1 MPSGRSRPHTPV
13 SSPIAKLDPTRPSLR
28 WLLRFPVLLYRARL
42 GWILG
47 ERFVHLTVRGRTT
60 GLPRE
65 VVLEVLGPDPASGGL
80 FIASAWGKRAQWF
93 RNLEA
98 DPRAEVQVGRRRFP
112 GEVSVL
118 DERAASQTLRN
129 YALAHRLAYRW
140 FIGPLLLGRR
150 PTATADE
157 FTELAGRVPI
167 LLVRAPA

>member
-1 MPSGRSRPHTPV
+1 VP
-13 SSPIAKLDPTRPSLR
+13 SPIAKLDPTRPPIR
-28 WLLRFPVLLYRARL
+28 WLLRFPVLLYRVHL

-65 VVLEVLGPDPASGGL
+65 VVLEVLGPDPATSGL

-98 DPRAEVQVGRRRFP
+98 NPRAQIQVGRRRFL

-118 DERAASQTLRN
+118 DERAASEVLRN
-129 YALAHRLAYRW
+129 YASVHRLAYRW

-150 PTATADE
+150 PSAAAVE
-157 FTELAGRVPI
+157 FTELASVVPI
-167 LLVRAPA
+167 LLVRAATQ